1 MSRLA
6 TRLREAAAFVREY
19 AAGVRSRDIERMF
32 RRDAAQAY
40 QVLTRAQPKVAA
52 EERGFRPFLRRLR
65 VLFLGLSYSLSP
77 PRRILFALALLLAA
91 LDACEIR
98 ISTSPGGSTGFSS
111 HGSLSLL
118 SVAALVFLLA
128 LELVDRV
135 RVRDEL
141 EVARDLQRQLLP
153 TAGPD
158 LPGYRFAHSYRTA
171 NEIGGDYYGFL
182 RLSDGRLVVAMADA
196 SGHGMAAGLL
206 MVIAHTS
213 LRLASELD
221 PRPEAAVAV
230 LNRALCDTGGPRAF
244 LTLFYGVL
252 DPASGRL
259 DYACAGHPFP
269 LLRRAGGT
277 LEELG
282 TGSLPLGLRR
292 DLAIRTYST
301 TVAPGDLLVLY
312 SDGLPEGVVSAS
324 GDTFGFERVRDQ
336 VAAGGSARAVHDR
349 VMAAFDAFMGG
360 EAQQDDLSLV
370 VVERAPAGPPP
381 PPPPPGFGVE
391 PFGRSRL

>member
-1 MSRLA
+1 MSRLV
-6 TRLREAAAFVREY
+6 TRLREAADFVREY
-19 AAGVRSRDIERMF
+19 AAGVRSRDVERMF

-40 QVLTRAQPKVAA
+40 EVLTRTQPRVDPEA
-52 EERGFRPFLRRLR
+52 RGLRPLLRRLR
-65 VLFLGLSYSLSP
+65 VFFLGLSYTLSP
-77 PRRILFALALLLAA
+77 PRRLLFALALVLAA
-91 LDACEIR
+91 FDACQIR
-98 ISTSPGGSTGFSS
+98 IGTGGHRVTGVSTDV
-111 HGSLSLL
+111 SLALV

-182 RLSDGRLVVAMADA
+182 HLPDGRLVLAAADA

-213 LRLASELD
+213 LRLTSELD

-252 DPASGRL
+252 EPASGRL
-259 DYACAGHPFP
+259 DYVCAGHPFP
-269 LLRRAGGT
+269 LLRRAGGAI
-277 LEELG
+277 EELG

-292 DLAIRTYST
+292 ELEIRPRTT
-301 TVAPGDLLVLY
+301 TVEAGDLLVLY
-312 SDGLPEGVVSAS
+312 SDGLPEGVVTAT
-324 GDTFGFERVRDQ
+324 GDTFGFDRLRGQ
-336 VAAGGSARAVHDR
+336 VAPGGAARTVHDR

-360 EAQQDDLSLV
+360 ETQQDDLSLV
-370 VVERAPAGPPP
+370 VIERAPTGPPP
-381 PPPPPGFGVE
+381 PPPPRG
-391 PFGRSRL
+391 

>member
-6 TRLREAAAFVREY
+6 TRLRSAADFIREY
-19 AAGVRSRDIERMF
+19 AAGVRSRDVERMF

-40 QVLTRAQPKVAA
+40 EVLTRGQPRVDPEA
-52 EERGFRPFLRRLR
+52 RGLRPFLRRLR
-65 VLFLGLSYSLSP
+65 VFFLGLSYTLSP
-77 PRRILFALALLLAA
+77 PRRLLFALALVLAA
-91 LDACEIR
+91 FDACQIR
-98 ISTSPGGSTGFSS
+98 ISTGGHRINGVSTDV
-111 HGSLSLL
+111 SLSLV

-182 RLSDGRLVVAMADA
+182 HLPDGRLVVAAADA

-252 DPASGRL
+252 EPLTGRL
-259 DYACAGHPFP
+259 DYVCAGHPFP
-269 LLRRAGGT
+269 LLRRAGGAI
-277 LEELG
+277 EELG

-292 DLAIRTYST
+292 ELAIRPHT
-301 TVAPGDLLVLY
+301 TAIDPGDLLVLY
-312 SDGLPEGVVSAS
+312 SDGLPEGVVSAT
-324 GDTFGFERVRDQ
+324 GDTFGFDRLRAQ
-336 VAAGGSARAVHDR
+336 VSRGGSARAVHDR
-349 VMAAFDAFMGG
+349 VMTAFERFLGG
-360 EAQQDDLSLV
+360 EAQQDDVSLV
-370 VVERAPAGPPP
+370 VIERAPAGPPP
-381 PPPPPGFGVE
+381 PPP
-391 PFGRSRL
+391 R